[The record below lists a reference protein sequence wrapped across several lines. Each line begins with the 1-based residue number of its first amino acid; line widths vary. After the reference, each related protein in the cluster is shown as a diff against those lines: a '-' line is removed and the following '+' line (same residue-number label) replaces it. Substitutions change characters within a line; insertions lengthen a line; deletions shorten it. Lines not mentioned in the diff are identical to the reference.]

1 MSSVFVPLIA
11 GLLPLWRLLVQG
23 RYQLRINIEDWD
35 GTTRYAHYDYF
46 MIDSP
51 ADNYTL
57 HVHGYSGTAGF

>member
-1 MSSVFVPLIA
+1 M
-11 GLLPLWRLLVQG
+11 QG

>member
-1 MSSVFVPLIA
+1 M
-11 GLLPLWRLLVQG
+11 QG

-35 GTTRYAHYDYF
+35 GTTRYAHRYDYF